1 MTLIS
6 YISIPIVEPD
16 GSITKI
22 KVDLF
27 TNKIIKND
35 DLEEMQNL
43 NISSSKKSTSMF
55 SSFFH
60 K

>member
-35 DLEEMQNL
+35 DLEKMKDL
-43 NISSSKKSTSMF
+43 NISDKKNTSMF